1 MIEIKC
7 EDGKCT
13 GNIEGHAIDLGYEA
27 YCIARTVVSH
37 ICATNHIYGKA
48 VKMMLMKWLSELD
61 ENKPFDDN
69 LSVTII
75 SPNMFK
81 TEEDEDDID

>member
-13 GNIEGHAIDLGYEA
+13 GELKGNSIDLGYEA

-37 ICATNHIYGKA
+37 VCCRNYIYGRA
-48 VKMMLMKWLSELD
+48 VKMMLMKRLSELD
-61 ENKPFDDN
+61 EKNPFDDGQ
-69 LSVTII
+69 SVTII
-75 SPNMFK
+75 TPNMFK

>member
-7 EDGKCT
+7 KDGKCT

-37 ICATNHIYGKA
+37 ICATIHIYGKA

>member
-7 EDGKCT
+7 VDGKCT
-13 GNIEGHAIDLGYEA
+13 GTIEGHAIDLGYEA
-27 YCIARTVVSH
+27 YCVARTVVSH
-37 ICATNHIYGKA
+37 VCNTNHIYGKA

-61 ENKPFDDN
+61 EKNPFSED

-75 SPNMFK
+75 SPSMFK
-81 TEEDEDDID
+81 VEDDEDDID

>member
-7 EDGKCT
+7 EGGQCT
-13 GNIEGHAIDLGYEA
+13 GEVKGNYIDLGFEA
-27 YCIARTVVSH
+27 YCVARTVVSH
-37 ICATNHIYGKA
+37 VCRSNYIYGRV

-61 ENKPFDDN
+61 EKNPFSDDQ
-69 LSVTII
+69 SVTII
-75 SPNMFK
+75 TPNMFK